1 MLQTLIKI
9 IGRGFYFLKFHFNIL
24 LVSIL
29 VFIFPLLLVWSNN
42 EIFKANFKNI
52 KTVDSYRVSTIHK
65 TLKSILT
72 NNSDNKKLL
81 TETIKIIAENN
92 PDIKKIRILSK
103 DNEGE
108 YIVENALDSDWV
120 GKINPKHRLL
130 EDVGFTDKRDF
141 IRNEF
146 YVNQTRFWQVF
157 SEVKT
162 ANHIYYVFTE
172 HEFSLEDSL
181 LLKRQ
186 KDSYWSIAVILLLL
200 LTVAYWFK
208 QQVNWQLRHQ
218 KLQLK
223 MQERDLF
230 ANMIVHELRSPLT
243 AVRGYADLLKHSEL
257 SSTDSHY
264 VENIANSANHLI
276 LLVNDFLEVSRLQSG
291 KLKLKPEKINLNLF
305 LVNLQEKLQT
315 LIADKKLTLEFRALS
330 GEVFIETDKIRLT
343 QVITNLVS
351 NAIKYTES
359 GKIEISLKDGKKTV
373 EIRISDTGTGISAA
387 DQKKIFAPF
396 FRVGDVD
403 KTKITGTGL
412 GMWITKQLVT
422 LLKGEIGVES
432 IKGIGTHVIIT
443 LHKRAFYNHS

>member
-1 MLQTLIKI
+1 MLSTLTKI
-9 IGRGFYFLKFHFNIL
+9 IIKGFNFLKSHFNVL
-24 LVSIL
+24 LVAIL
-29 VFIFPLLLVWSNN
+29 VFLFPLLLLWSNN

-52 KTVDSYRVSTIHK
+52 KTVDSYRIATIHK
-65 TLKSILT
+65 ALKSILI
-72 NNSDNKKLL
+72 NEPDNKKLL
-81 TETIKIIAENN
+81 REIIKIIAENN
-92 PDIKKIRILSK
+92 PDIKKIRILLK
-103 DNEGE
+103 NNEGS
-108 YIVENALDSDWV
+108 YVVKNALDPDWLQ
-120 GKINPKHRLL
+120 KINPKHRLL
-130 EDVGFTDKRDF
+130 EDVGFTNKRDF

-146 YVNQTRFWQVF
+146 YIDKTRFWQVF

-162 ANHIYYVFTE
+162 KNDIYYVFTE

-186 KDSYWSIAVILLLL
+186 KDSYWSIVAILLLL
-200 LTVAYWFK
+200 LTIAYWFK

-223 MQERDLF
+223 MRERDLF
-230 ANMIVHELRSPLT
+230 SNMIVHELRSPLT
-243 AVRGYADLLKHSEL
+243 AIRGYADLLKRSKL
-257 SSTDSHY
+257 LSTDSHY

-291 KLKLKPEKINLNLF
+291 KLQLKLEKVNLNVF
-305 LVNLQEKLQT
+305 LLDLQEKLQT
-315 LIADKKLTLEFRALS
+315 LVADKKLSLS
-330 GEVFIETDKIRLT
+330 FNPSLQEMVIDTDKTRLT
-343 QVITNLVS
+343 QVITNLVT
-351 NAIKYTES
+351 NAIKYTET

-373 EIRISDTGTGISAA
+373 KIRISDTGTGISAS

-396 FRVGDVD
+396 FRVSSVD

-422 LLKGEIGVES
+422 LLAGEIGVES

-443 LHKRAFYNHS
+443 LNKKIYD